1 MPSDRQKRYTLIAAI
16 LGSAI
21 VFIDGTVVNVA
32 LPAIRRDLHAGLAT
46 QQWVIEAYLLTLS
59 SLILIG
65 GSLSDLFGRRRIFMI
80 GVVGFGATS
89 ILCAVAPTAPLL
101 VAARGL
107 QGAAGALLVPSALAV
122 IVDTFDD
129 DERGGA
135 IGSWTAWG
143 GVSTLLEWDASIPPF
158 EVVHDEVKK
167 AKDFMTDRLPGY
179 RESISIFEDRREKAP
194 HPLHHV
200 LAEVD

>member
-1 MPSDRQKRYTLIAAI
+1 MTTATQKRYTLVAAI

-46 QQWVIEAYLLTLS
+46 QQWVIEAYLLMLS

-65 GSLSDLFGRRRIFMI
+65 GSLSDLFGRRRIFLL
-80 GVVGFGATS
+80 GVTGFGATS
-89 ILCAVAPTAPLL
+89 ILCAVAPTATLL
-101 VAARGL
+101 VVARGL

-122 IVDTFDD
+122 IVDTFDE
-129 DERGGA
+129 DERGAA

-143 GVSTLLEWDASIPPF
+143 GVSTLVGPF
-158 EVVHDEVKK
+158 L
-167 AKDFMTDRLPGY
+167 DRY
-179 RESISIFEDRREKAP
+179 R
-194 HPLHHV
+194 
-200 LAEVD
+200 